1 LRGHGKC
8 RDGQQGAQN
17 IGYSLQLFLYQGMR
31 ENTLHFFNN
40 VKQPPIIA
48 LQQSNSPLISYT
60 FIKNE

>member
-1 LRGHGKC
+1 
-8 RDGQQGAQN
+8 
-17 IGYSLQLFLYQGMR
+17 MR

-40 VKQPPIIA
+40 VKQPLIIA